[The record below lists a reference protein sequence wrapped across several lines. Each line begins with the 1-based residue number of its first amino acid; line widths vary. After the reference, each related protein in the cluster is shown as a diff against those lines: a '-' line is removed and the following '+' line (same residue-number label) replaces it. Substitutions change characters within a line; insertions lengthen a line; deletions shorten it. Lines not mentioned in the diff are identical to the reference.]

1 MTSATPSAAPPGPS
15 GSPGTSG
22 AHASA
27 SSPASSASR
36 ADRIG
41 DAALDLLVERGMR
54 GLTHRA
60 VDERAGLPQGSTSN
74 HARTRQALL
83 ETAVRR
89 QVQLES
95 QVLTPDELPGAAG
108 PHGTAGT
115 AGPSGTVG
123 TARAAEGAR
132 DRPRDGAPDGAP
144 GRTPDGAPGTAPG
157 GPSEPAPHTLLG
169 TDILVDALSLALH
182 RYLTDH
188 RALLVSRYELALEA
202 TRRPELRAFFDAA
215 GSVFHGPLV
224 AMTAAAG
231 SPEPERHALSLIAW
245 CEGLMFSC
253 AAGSF
258 HAAVPSRAELRTG
271 FEELLR
277 GMLGGGTGP
286 GCGEST
292 GAAGDRG
299 GRCRA

>member
-1 MTSATPSAAPPGPS
+1 MRASTAPAGESPGSPVSAAS
-15 GSPGTSG
+15 
-22 AHASA
+22 AASA
-27 SSPASSASR
+27 ASR
-36 ADRIG
+36 AERIG

-89 QVQLES
+89 QVHWEAR
-95 QVLTPDELPGAAG
+95 VLAPDELPGGGPDAG
-108 PHGTAGT
+108 PGG
-115 AGPSGTVG
+115 
-123 TARAAEGAR
+123 
-132 DRPRDGAPDGAP
+132 GAP
-144 GRTPDGAPGTAPG
+144 
-157 GPSEPAPHTLLG
+157 PSPEA
-169 TDILVDALSLALH
+169 LVDALALALH

-202 TRRPELRAFFDAA
+202 TRRPELRTFFDSA
-215 GSVFHGPLV
+215 GSAFRGPLV
-224 AMTAAAG
+224 AMMTAVG
-231 SPEPERHALSLIAW
+231 SPAPERHALSLVAW

-258 HAAVPSRAELRTG
+258 HAAVPGLAELRTG

-277 GMLGGGTGP
+277 GMLGT
-286 GCGEST
+286 T
-292 GAAGDRG
+292 
-299 GRCRA
+299 

>member
-1 MTSATPSAAPPGPS
+1 MTSATPSAAPPGAAGSPGASGTPGASGAPGSS
-15 GSPGTSG
+15 GSP
-22 AHASA
+22 
-27 SSPASSASR
+27 ASR

-108 PHGTAGT
+108 PGATEGT
-115 AGPSGTVG
+115 
-123 TARAAEGAR
+123 R
-132 DRPRDGAPDGAP
+132 DRAPDRAPDGALEGVP
-144 GRTPDGAPGTAPG
+144 IDTGT
-157 GPSEPAPHTLLG
+157 
-169 TDILVDALSLALH
+169 LVDALSLALH

-271 FEELLR
+271 FDELLR

-286 GCGEST
+286 GPGEST